1 MVGLDGRNVF
11 SANHVLSLFY
21 GIKRRPSRCFGLVM
35 IVWLSMWRTLY
46 TVLTVSSYVCVLFL
60 VDGDGERYVDELDPV
75 SGMRRVGTTVFWE
88 YSAPRFIPNTESS
101 AAPQL
106 KTLRGGDYPI
116 QGTKTDRGLVSNGRT
131 SSELT
136 LPPPGRHRR
145 R

>member
-21 GIKRRPSRCFGLVM
+21 GIKSRPSRCFGLMM
-35 IVWLSMWRTLY
+35 IVWLSMSRTLY

-60 VDGDGERYVDELDPV
+60 VDGDGEWYVDEVDPV

-101 AAPQL
+101 APSPA
-106 KTLRGGDYPI
+106 
-116 QGTKTDRGLVSNGRT
+116 
-131 SSELT
+131 
-136 LPPPGRHRR
+136 
-145 R
+145 